1 MRVHDLSSLEP
12 GVSIIGGR
20 SNFLLGSILR
30 KAWLGQVLTVP
41 PSLGFMCLKSATG
54 LVTPL
59 TALIKDSVGLL
70 LLKGK
75 VTWELGA
82 RH

>member
-1 MRVHDLSSLEP
+1 M
-12 GVSIIGGR
+12 
-20 SNFLLGSILR
+20 
-30 KAWLGQVLTVP
+30 AWLGQVVAMP
-41 PSLGFMCLKSATG
+41 PSLGFMRLKSATG

-82 RH
+82 RHLIGTKIALFLLKLKIVS